1 MRLPK
6 EKLDLL
12 HSVLTDYKCLENN
25 ENADS
30 IISRSKDEVKE
41 VRGVI
46 EEIYEHFDYM
56 FDVYDDQIHPR
67 R

>member
-12 HSVLTDYKCLENN
+12 HSVLTDYRCLEDN
-25 ENADS
+25 ENVDN
-30 IISRSKDEVKE
+30 ITSRSKGEFTE
-41 VRGVI
+41 VRGLI

-56 FDVYDDQIHPR
+56 FDVYDRNINSSR
-67 R
+67 